1 MTAEQQAFTAGML
14 LGAALAA
21 LQTQEDIKVLDQRLK
36 PLEAKLRLF
45 ARIVGSLR
53 PVWHRGRRF
62 YTLGAIE

>member
-1 MTAEQQAFTAGML
+1 MTAEQQAFTAGLM

-21 LQTQEDIKVLDQRLK
+21 AETQQDLKAMDARLQ

-53 PVWHRGRRF
+53 PIIHRGRRI